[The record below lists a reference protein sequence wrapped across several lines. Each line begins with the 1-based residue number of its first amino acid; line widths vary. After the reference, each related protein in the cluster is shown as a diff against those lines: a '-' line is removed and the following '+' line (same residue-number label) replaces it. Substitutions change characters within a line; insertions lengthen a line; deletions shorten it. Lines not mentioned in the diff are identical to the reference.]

1 MRIEEIYIYGYGK
14 FENIKFTNLGKMQ
27 VFFGSNEAGK
37 STIMSFIHS
46 ILFGF
51 PTKQQ
56 SELRY
61 EPKKGAKYGGQLT
74 VYFPD
79 HGKVLIE
86 RVKGKATGDVVVRL
100 ENGTIGGEALLKELL
115 SAIDKQ
121 LYTSVFSFN
130 LQGLQNIHLMK
141 EQDLGR
147 FLFSIGTVGTDQLLK
162 AENEL
167 VKALDTRFKY
177 NGRNPQLNIKMKELQ
192 QLRSQLWVA
201 EKNNEQYVTLLQK
214 ELTSNYRLK
223 NTKKLPVN

>member
-14 FENIKFTNLGKMQ
+14 FENVKFTNLGKMQ

-86 RVKGKATGDVVVRL
+86 RVKGKATGDISVLL
-100 ENGTIGGEALLKELL
+100 EDGTTGGEELLKELM
-115 SAIDKQ
+115 SFMDKT
-121 LYTSVFSFN
+121 LYQSIFSFN
-130 LQGLQNIHLMK
+130 LQGLQNVH
-141 EQDLGR
+141 
-147 FLFSIGTVGTDQLLK
+147 QLK
-162 AENEL
+162 
-167 VKALDTRFKY
+167 KY
-177 NGRNPQLNIKMKELQ
+177 SCSVDM
-192 QLRSQLWVA
+192 
-201 EKNNEQYVTLLQK
+201 
-214 ELTSNYRLK
+214 
-223 NTKKLPVN
+223 